1 MKNHT
6 KKNSSTLS
14 SIKIKFIFILIL
26 SNASMFLFLSSTDHE
41 IKDDNISH
49 RSIIREDYI
58 KLKLKV
64 DLKTPLT
71 IYPVIL
77 TNKKSSF
84 VIRNVF
90 IHSLL
95 NEDSLQLSESLNPEQ
110 EVIIEVPKAESS
122 KLLNQRDLVLYP
134 TGISLSPNKKRKSYE
149 INF

>member
-1 MKNHT
+1 
-6 KKNSSTLS
+6 
-14 SIKIKFIFILIL
+14 
-26 SNASMFLFLSSTDHE
+26 MFLFLSSTDHE